1 MVRSMLCSFCWQG
14 QYLSKSDPQRNVVYP
29 NEHREYIQ
37 PFQTGAYFLKDRKA
51 DDGGLVFDSDV
62 VNTR

>member
-1 MVRSMLCSFCWQG
+1 M
-14 QYLSKSDPQRNVVYP
+14 SKSDPQRNVVYP